1 MIDQLK
7 ENVWVPIAIC
17 LLLLWGIEKLEH
29 KKDVQDQF
37 QTIMTL
43 RDQKKVFEVALD
55 EMGAQTA
62 KQEVL
67 LIESEQN
74 YRELLADFQNLEK
87 TKAQTRIVTKTSI
100 DSIVVPVVTVD
111 TVFVEK
117 GWMPIYTFRDTSEF
131 YSISGRV
138 SSELALID
146 DISFPN
152 NVTFSHR
159 WERKNILS
167 KKTYFVEVKNSNP
180 YVQIQGIQNYQLED
194 EKRFWEMGKFWFA
207 VGLGAGILVQ

>member
-67 LIESEQN
+67 LIKSEQN
-74 YRELLADFQNLEK
+74 YRELLADFHNLEK
-87 TKAQTRIVTKTSI
+87 TKAQTRVVTKTSI

>member
-87 TKAQTRIVTKTSI
+87 TKAQTRVVTKTSI

-207 VGLGAGILVQ
+207 VGLGAGILAQ

>member
-1 MIDQLK
+1 MIDQFK

-87 TKAQTRIVTKTSI
+87 TKAQTRVVTKTSI

>member
-87 TKAQTRIVTKTSI
+87 TKAQTRVVTKTSI

-117 GWMPIYTFRDTSEF
+117 GWMPIYTFRDTSAF
-131 YSISGRV
+131 YYISGRV

-207 VGLGAGILVQ
+207 VGLGAGILAQ

>member
-7 ENVWVPIAIC
+7 ENVRVPIAIC

-37 QTIMTL
+37 QTIMPL

-87 TKAQTRIVTKTSI
+87 TKAQTRVVTKTSI

>member
-87 TKAQTRIVTKTSI
+87 TKAQTRVVTKTSI

>member
-87 TKAQTRIVTKTSI
+87 TKAQTRVVTKTSI
-100 DSIVVPVVTVD
+100 DSIVIPVVTVD

-117 GWMPIYTFRDTSEF
+117 GWMPVYTFRDTSEF